1 MKKTRRG
8 PSEHALEVTGSTTM
22 DSELQ
27 GMRGAD
33 VRQNGEGVN
42 HGVERNHAEG
52 AYPCREQE
60 QAPLSSVNRRRSEGE
75 RQVRG
80 VIWPERRWSGG
91 GVRCQSTGS
100 GQLGRWPDGVPDAKR
115 NRRPRGE
122 ASLYGRQREVEGKAG
137 KRARHGSDSK
147 RRARVLVKWI
157 GAPRRILFE
166 RL

>member
-1 MKKTRRG
+1 
-8 PSEHALEVTGSTTM
+8 
-22 DSELQ
+22 
-27 GMRGAD
+27 MRE
-33 VRQNGEGVN
+33 NG
-42 HGVERNHAEG
+42 
-52 AYPCREQE
+52 
-60 QAPLSSVNRRRSEGE
+60 
-75 RQVRG
+75 QVRG

-122 ASLYGRQREVEGKAG
+122 ASLHGRQREVEGEAG

-157 GAPRRILFE
+157 GAHRRILFE
-166 RL
+166 RLRLMGRSDWLKEYGIWTVDLRSGGLHVLVQLGGWAEPRGAVRLEPYEQCRLGLGLGF